1 MKRYNYFNTFW
12 NYVEGIDRALLKTK
26 DAQGL
31 YGKYESK
38 DVNPKEW
45 CAERQIEETTCIW
58 RNIV

>member
-45 CAERQIEETTCIW
+45 CAER
-58 RNIV
+58 